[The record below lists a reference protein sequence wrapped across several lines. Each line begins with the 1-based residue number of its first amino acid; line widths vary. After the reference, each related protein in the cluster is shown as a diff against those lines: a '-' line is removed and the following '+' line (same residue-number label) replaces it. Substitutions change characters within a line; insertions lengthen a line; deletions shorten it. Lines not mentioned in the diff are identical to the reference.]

1 MIRTVTFLFVSSWIL
16 FLFARDVRN
25 FLELHWLQVSGE
37 QPPCPLH
44 HELAAAENPSI
55 PPDVTIT
62 GVQY

>member
-1 MIRTVTFLFVSSWIL
+1 M
-16 FLFARDVRN
+16 FARDVRN